1 MLNKNPLLL
10 FENFFSRFTRSKKAL
25 LLFSG
30 GLDSL
35 LAAKILQE
43 QGFEIEAVFFKSHFF
58 DIKTKK
64 LDFKLRV
71 VDISKKQFEIVK
83 NPEHGYGKNMN
94 PCIDC
99 HLLMLKQAKE
109 IMDKEGF
116 DIVITGEVLDERP
129 MSQNKKSLDFLEKE
143 SGLKGKLLRPLSAQ
157 LLELTDLEK
166 QGVIDRNKLYAI
178 HGKTRKKQIELA
190 NKFGIKNYPTPAGGC
205 LLTDPEFSKR
215 LKELLEKNKE
225 VLENDLKLL
234 YYGRHFWHNNVKIV
248 VGRNKIEN
256 IEIKNLKQKGDVLI
270 ELKDIPGPI
279 TLIRGEDE
287 RVIIKAK
294 ELTKHYSLKAR
305 DKKQV
310 EFKIC

>member
-1 MLNKNPLLL
+1 MK
-10 FENFFSRFTRSKKAL
+10 KIKAL

-30 GLDSL
+30 GLDST

-43 QGFEIEAVFFKSHFF
+43 QGFEIQAIFFKSYFF
-58 DIKTKK
+58 NIKEKK
-64 LDFKLRV
+64 LDFGFRV
-71 VDISKKQFEIVK
+71 VDISNKQFEIVK

-99 HLLMLKQAKE
+99 HLLMFKEAKK

-129 MSQNKKSLDFLEKE
+129 MSQNRKSLDFLEKE

-157 LLELTDLEK
+157 LLEPTDLEK
-166 QGVIDRNKLYAI
+166 QGAIDRSKLYAI
-178 HGKTRKKQIELA
+178 QGRTRKKQIELA

-205 LLTDPEFSKR
+205 LLTDPEFSNKLR
-215 LKELLEKNKE
+215 ELLEKNKK
-225 VLENDLKLL
+225 VSKDDLNLL

-248 VGRNKIEN
+248 VGRDEAENQAIE
-256 IEIKNLKQKGDVLI
+256 KLKQEGDVLI

-279 TLIRGEDE
+279 TLVRGKDE
-287 RVIIKAK
+287 QAIFKAK
-294 ELTKHYSLKAR
+294 ELTKYYSLKAR

-310 EFKIC
+310 EFEIC